1 MLNIIRYV
9 PEEVSFPGLGIEGL
23 KIDSVAFR
31 IGSLSIYWYGVILA
45 VALSTCVLLAI
56 LHSKKHGFS
65 SDLVIDISLVCFPAA
80 IIGARLY
87 YVFSEWEYYKGD
99 ILHIINLRDGG
110 LGVIGGVLAAIL
122 AGYILAKIRKIPAHV
137 IFDYCI
143 VYIPLG
149 QAIGRWGNFFNQE
162 AFGTNTT
169 LPWGMI
175 SDRVSRYLEV
185 YGQGQNPN
193 LPVHPTFLYESLAT
207 TAIFLILLIIRNKS
221 KFAFTTTAGYFVLHG
236 VVRFFIEGLR
246 TDSLYIGDTGLR
258 LSQVTSVVMAIVGI
272 ALVIISRARG
282 WKRVTTPVDELQK
295 KSLLP
300 QEDIASKATAEA
312 IAESAAET
320 IPDGE
325 AEAIAEET
333 TGSVEEEASEEVR
346 EESSGAEEDASESEA
361 NEDEAE
367 ETADATQE
375 EADVPE
381 DTQSTE
387 ADVTPDDESAND
399 GDGADSDPVG

>member
-1 MLNIIRYV
+1 MLNIIRFV

-23 KIDSVAFR
+23 QVDSVAFR
-31 IGSLSIYWYGVILA
+31 IGSINIYWYGVILA
-45 VALSTCVLLAI
+45 LALTTCVLLAV

-65 SDLVIDISLVCFPAA
+65 SDLVIDIALVCFPSA

-137 IFDYCI
+137 LFDYCI

-175 SDRVSRYLEV
+175 SDSVSRYLEM

-207 TAIFLILLIIRNKS
+207 TAIFLVLLIVRNKS
-221 KFAFTTTAGYFVLHG
+221 KYAFTTTSGYLVLHG
-236 VVRFFIEGLR
+236 VARFFIEGLR

-258 LSQVTSVVMAIVGI
+258 LSQVTSVMMAIVGI
-272 ALVIISRARG
+272 ALLIISRTRG
-282 WKRVTTPVDELQK
+282 WKRVTTPVNELQK
-295 KSLLP
+295 KSVRT
-300 QEDIASKATAEA
+300 QEDIAILTTTEA
-312 IAESAAET
+312 VAES
-320 IPDGE
+320 E
-325 AEAIAEET
+325 AEAI
-333 TGSVEEEASEEVR
+333 SEEATETEGALEEAADAETEEV
-346 EESSGAEEDASESEA
+346 SD
-361 NEDEAE
+361 
-367 ETADATQE
+367 
-375 EADVPE
+375 PE
-381 DTQSTE
+381 DMQSTE
-387 ADVTPDDESAND
+387 ANDTPDNESVND
-399 GDGADSDPVG
+399 GDGAGSDPVG

>member
-1 MLNIIRYV
+1 
-9 PEEVSFPGLGIEGL
+9 
-23 KIDSVAFR
+23 
-31 IGSLSIYWYGVILA
+31 
-45 VALSTCVLLAI
+45 
-56 LHSKKHGFS
+56 
-65 SDLVIDISLVCFPAA
+65 
-80 IIGARLY
+80 
-87 YVFSEWEYYKGD
+87 
-99 ILHIINLRDGG
+99 
-110 LGVIGGVLAAIL
+110 
-122 AGYILAKIRKIPAHV
+122 
-137 IFDYCI
+137 
-143 VYIPLG
+143 

-312 IAESAAET
+312 
-320 IPDGE
+320 
-325 AEAIAEET
+325 
-333 TGSVEEEASEEVR
+333 
-346 EESSGAEEDASESEA
+346 

-387 ADVTPDDESAND
+387 TDVTLDDESAND
-399 GDGADSDPVG
+399 GDGADSDPVR